1 MMTFIIVGKF
11 TSAGLDRV
19 KNVTECI
26 LELKTKLNGVGGE
39 MTSLHY
45 TLGHYDFVTFAET
58 PDEKSMLKAMM
69 EIAHLGVVQTETLL
83 AVPAKE
89 AAEMTKCFSHP

>member
-1 MMTFIIVGKF
+1 MITFIIVGKF
-11 TSAGLDRV
+11 TPAGLDRV

-26 LELKTKLNGVGGE
+26 LEQKTQLNGVGGE

-45 TLGHYDFVTFAET
+45 TPGHYDFVAFAET

-83 AVPAKE
+83 AIPAKE